1 MVRGGV
7 GGEKLLNDLERSID
21 LKRAIVESSIDGGS
35 TRNDSVKLLF
45 LKRLV
50 CCFKRE
56 NERKERKKKKKK
68 KTTTSTTMIVHD
80 DRYLKYRYEILTLK
94 IFYREDSFSS
104 SFYPPP
110 SSTFYFSLLF
120 FLSSFVF
127 LFFYIYIYVYTQRHI
142 VDYSGCNVEI
152 GKYQS
157 IEREI
162 YKSLEVISS
171 TSCDL
176 DTYSTRE
183 ATHVPGLTR
192 RSRVPPS
199 VIRKRVKAKRSTHDF
214 AKNLTFE
221 TLLRSLIGSHEPRS
235 DPTEIA
241 PFSSVKLQSVSYR
254 EFSTMQNAPH
264 SFHSFDGCW
273 NLKLP
278 VTLRIVRKTSFPFY
292 SKFHFPF
299 LFFRGYFFD
308 LAANRRILFPHSE
321 VYQFV
326 DRVCPLC

>member
-1 MVRGGV
+1 
-7 GGEKLLNDLERSID
+7 
-21 LKRAIVESSIDGGS
+21 
-35 TRNDSVKLLF
+35 
-45 LKRLV
+45 
-50 CCFKRE
+50 
-56 NERKERKKKKKK
+56 
-68 KTTTSTTMIVHD
+68 MIVHD

-104 SFYPPP
+104 SFYSPP
-110 SSTFYFSLLF
+110 SSTFFLTSFL
-120 FLSSFVF
+120 LSSFVF
-127 LFFYIYIYVYTQRHI
+127 LFFIYIYIYVYTQRHI

-183 ATHVPGLTR
+183 ATLVPGLTW

-221 TLLRSLIGSHEPRS
+221 TLLKSLIGSHEPRS
-235 DPTEIA
+235 DPTEI
-241 PFSSVKLQSVSYR
+241 
-254 EFSTMQNAPH
+254 
-264 SFHSFDGCW
+264 
-273 NLKLP
+273 
-278 VTLRIVRKTSFPFY
+278 
-292 SKFHFPF
+292 
-299 LFFRGYFFD
+299 
-308 LAANRRILFPHSE
+308 
-321 VYQFV
+321 
-326 DRVCPLC
+326 PLSAL